1 MSGRH
6 AAEGVDGVDA
16 GNEPEQSLLRVVGGA
31 PTPEELAAVTA
42 VLAALE
48 AEAAAARATTPRS
61 SAPSG
66 WSSRAARLRAPLAS
80 GPGRWRS
87 FSG

>member
-6 AAEGVDGVDA
+6 AADDTTDAQEAEG
-16 GNEPEQSLLRVVGGA
+16 PLLRVVGGS

-42 VLAALE
+42 VLTALE
-48 AEAAAARATTPRS
+48 AEAATGRATTPRS
-61 SAPSG
+61 ADPSG
-66 WSSRAARLRAPLAS
+66 WSSRAARLRTPLDR
-80 GPGRWRS
+80 GQGRWRS